1 MEMIPKAMQEAFV
14 GINMCGGAVTFAVL
28 LRLFRAADLRWEMH
42 PAQLFSIEAQ
52 STFLDSRLDLFF
64 RPNGVC
70 RHRNGWRSKKRLP
83 SEFVNSGCRYVVNFR
98 CSLLVYVPFID
109 RVYSLETLPRRY

>member
-1 MEMIPKAMQEAFV
+1 MIPKAMQEAFV

-52 STFLDSRLDLFF
+52 KKDARD
-64 RPNGVC
+64 REI
-70 RHRNGWRSKKRLP
+70 HRRGTAK
-83 SEFVNSGCRYVVNFR
+83 EQQA
-98 CSLLVYVPFID
+98 D
-109 RVYSLETLPRRY
+109 